1 MGMIR
6 FGSAL
11 VVLAGFS
18 LLSLGGCSSGPL
30 RKFEE
35 GDLGKEMSEDLAKKF
50 EIKDLPAGTPAPSP
64 TPVPEV
70 KTKKEKKKKAP
81 AEHKAPVSR
90 LIPNR
95 RPGVMPFAV
104 GEKLRYDIRFVGVT
118 AAHMEIEVMP
128 EKSISERAVIPLR
141 SKIKTV
147 PVFDLVY
154 RVDDN
159 VFSYFDSHGMFS
171 HRFTMDLDES
181 KQSRKLIELYDYDKN
196 MSFFW
201 NRIQHSEKGFIE
213 QKESYPIRPLSQD
226 PLSAIYF
233 LRTADLPLE
242 PNREFRYPV
251 ILDGKPWESVLRF
264 LGKEKIYA
272 GGKEREALLYH
283 VENYHKGE
291 LRNRENKIWL
301 SNDEQRLVL
310 RIETKMKIGFF
321 AVALDRIL

>member
-1 MGMIR
+1 MVR
-6 FGSAL
+6 LKLTLLAL
-11 VVLAGFS
+11 LI
-18 LLSLGGCSSGPL
+18 LSGCSSGPL

-35 GDLGKEMSEDLAKKF
+35 GDLGKEMSEDIAKKF
-50 EIKDLPAGTPAPSP
+50 EIKDLPAPTPVPSP
-64 TPVPEV
+64 TPEPK
-70 KTKKEKKKKAP
+70 KTKKKKADTAP
-81 AEHKAPVSR
+81 KAKV
-90 LIPNR
+90 IPIR
-95 RPGVMPFAV
+95 RPATLPFLV

-118 AAHMEIEVMP
+118 AAHMELEVMP
-128 EKSISERAVIPLR
+128 EKSISDRKVLPIR

-159 VFSYFDSHGMFS
+159 VFSYFDADGMFS

-213 QKESYPIRPLSQD
+213 QKESYNIKPWSQD

-233 LRTADLPLE
+233 LRTVDLPRE
-242 PNREFRYPV
+242 AGQEFRYPV
-251 ILDGKPWESVLRF
+251 ILDGKPWESLLRYV
-264 LGKEKIYA
+264 GKERIYA
-272 GGKEREALLYH
+272 GGKDREAVVYH

-301 SNDEQRLVL
+301 SDDERRLVL
-310 RIETKMKIGFF
+310 RIETKLKIGSF
-321 AVALDRIL
+321 AVALDQIL

>member
-1 MGMIR
+1 MVRLQARDSLWLI
-6 FGSAL
+6 
-11 VVLAGFS
+11 LAVS
-18 LLSLGGCSSGPL
+18 LLSGCSSGPL

-35 GDLGKEMSEDLAKKF
+35 GDLGKEMSEDIAKKF
-50 EIKDLPAGTPAPSP
+50 EIKDLPAA
-64 TPVPEV
+64 TPVPTPTPEP
-70 KTKKEKKKKAP
+70 KKNHNKKKKIESAP
-81 AEHKAPVSR
+81 KAKVIPV
-90 LIPNR
+90 R
-95 RPGVMPFAV
+95 RPQVMPFGV

-118 AAHMEIEVMP
+118 AAHMELEVMP
-128 EKSISERAVIPLR
+128 EKSISDRKVIPIR
-141 SKIKTV
+141 SRIKTV

-159 VFSYFDSHGMFS
+159 VFSYFDAEGMFS

-213 QKESYPIRPLSQD
+213 QKESHTIKPWSQD

-233 LRTADLPLE
+233 LRTVDLPRE
-242 PNREFRYPV
+242 SGIEFRYPV

-264 LGKEKIYA
+264 AGKERIYA
-272 GGKEREALLYH
+272 GRKERDAVVYQ
-283 VENYHKGE
+283 VENHHKGE

-301 SNDEQRLVL
+301 SDDERRLVL
-310 RIETKMKIGFF
+310 RIETKLKIGSF
-321 AVALDRIL
+321 AVALDQIL

>member
-1 MGMIR
+1 MTRSRIGMLV
-6 FGSAL
+6 FTAL
-11 VVLAGFS
+11 WIFA
-18 LLSLGGCSSGPL
+18 LGGCSSGPL

-50 EIKDLPAGTPAPSP
+50 EIKDLPSSTPSPSP
-64 TPVPEV
+64 TPALET
-70 KTKKEKKKKAP
+70 KTKKGKKKKSEP
-81 AEHKAPVSR
+81 KAPVAR
-90 LIPNR
+90 VIPDR
-95 RPGVMPFAV
+95 RPGTMPFLV

-128 EKSISERAVIPLR
+128 EKSVSERAVIPLR

-159 VFSYFDSHGMFS
+159 VFSYFDSQGMFS

-213 QKESYPIRPLSQD
+213 QKEAYPIKQWSQD

-233 LRTADLPLE
+233 MRTVDLPTE
-242 PNREFRYPV
+242 AGREFRYPV
-251 ILDGKPWESVLRF
+251 ILDGKPWETVLRF
-264 LGKEKIYA
+264 AGKEKIYA
-272 GGKEREALLYH
+272 GGKDREALVYN

-291 LRNRENKIWL
+291 LRNRENKIWF
-301 SNDEQRLVL
+301 SNDEHRYVL
-310 RIETKMKIGFF
+310 RIETKMKVGFF
-321 AVALDRIL
+321 AVALDQVL